1 MKRGL
6 VIELEGAVVIIEYLS
21 QDGVKTGNSMQ
32 VLENGTGSSTDNMR
46 TGPQNYNVS
55 GRGKRTYWGKE
66 MLTEAHRPHEQ
77 DEASG

>member
-1 MKRGL
+1 
-6 VIELEGAVVIIEYLS
+6 
-21 QDGVKTGNSMQ
+21 MQ

-66 MLTEAHRPHEQ
+66 MLTESHRSHEQ